1 MSSLIFGSTISIAT
15 TATPSSG
22 WLIGYDTDGKLKQKD
37 EFGIITD
44 IISVQGLSDTLLIN
58 NSSELY
64 SMIMGTSTAIR
75 SINGGGQIEL
85 DFAGVSN
92 SVLISNDIGN
102 KNDAGF
108 YLQTGYSEVFTNKQ
122 SVELN
127 QNLNYIAI
135 YNKDGGQITLGVDS
149 SSSTNYNEI
158 DEIKIGYNSITPTS
172 TANTDKQSVFIATKN
187 SQIASGVVNT
197 VVLGGDT
204 INANNSNA
212 VYTADLYPIQIKSDL
227 NNGVFNLSDVNDDTI
242 LDRNNGNFD
251 SAWLRISENKP
262 SYDYWT
268 ELVVNSEPGLKSAI
282 LIQNKDVISNTN
294 LSSLKLEREY
304 LSLSVDSP
312 TYSLSFIIN
321 SDENIATISGV
332 SGFKGLEYNSDFSAS
347 YSVRSLV
354 DKNYVD
360 TLVSSVSTPNI
371 FQVLSSNNNTQTR
384 SLVMGTQTHI
394 KSKNGG
400 GRIDLDFG
408 GLANNVLISTDDSA
422 QSTSYIQL
430 NNSNIEI
437 LSSYFDWT
445 LSDNIILT
453 TNNQGLKY
461 ASDYS
466 FGFVSRSLVD
476 KNYVDVGT
484 SSIWS
489 SIKSAVSGTGSAKYI
504 PYWTSGREISSTSSI
519 SLSSVTTQNTIES
532 TINVGTTPYNSKTY
546 NDKLYVVN
554 FGSDNISVID
564 LKTNL
569 ITSTISVGTNPSE
582 ITIDESTNYVW
593 VTNRGSNSVSYINS
607 LTDTVVGSIPVG
619 TLPFGIKKVGGY
631 IYVANQGSNNISVI
645 DTSSNLI
652 TSTISISTP
661 RNFAYDEINNYLWVT
676 GVGPDYVGI
685 IEVKGN
691 NSLIVGS
698 VSVGANPYGAAYDMD
713 KEYVYITNYSSNN
726 VSVIDAQSQLVIA
739 TVSVGTNPDGI
750 VHDGNNGKMYVSN
763 FTTTNIS
770 VIDYTTIVATF
781 SITGGNG
788 RGLEYD
794 NLRGKVYLSNSTS
807 DRIEIIETISRQQ
820 DFVGI
825 NTTYAKTNFDVNGKI
840 TTNSLRII
848 DGAHSGYVLVSDSGG
863 NANWFSGLRAKSTG
877 GFEVTEMQAT
887 SETGTSF
894 AVMKSDEI
902 KVASDTTEDAYTKL
916 SADGRMFM
924 KSSSLPEVQLKSTN
938 VTNPITLEFPNKS
951 TGTYTIATIDTTTA
965 KYTEVRNF
973 TTSVTETINHN
984 LGTEDLIIQA
994 YSSIGEQ
1001 IIPGIIQIN
1010 GLNDVDIT
1018 FNDNLLSVKIV
1029 IIG

>member
-22 WLIGYDTDGKLKQKD
+22 WLVGYDTDGKLKQKD

-44 IISVQGLSDTLLIN
+44 IVSVQSLSDTLLID
-58 NSSELY
+58 NSTELY
-64 SMIMGTSTAIR
+64 SIIMGTSTSIR
-75 SINGGGQIEL
+75 SINSGGQIDL

-158 DEIKIGYNSITPTS
+158 DEIKIGYNSITSTS
-172 TANTDKQSVFIATKN
+172 TANTNKQSVFIATKN

-197 VVLGGDT
+197 VILGGDT
-204 INANNSNA
+204 INANNSNS
-212 VYTADLYPIQIKSDL
+212 VYTSDLYPIEIKSDL
-227 NNGVFNLSDVNDDTI
+227 NTGVFNLSDVNNDLI
-242 LDRNNGNFD
+242 IDRNNGLKD
-251 SAWLRISENKP
+251 TAWFRISESETN
-262 SYDYWT
+262 YNYWS
-268 ELVVNSEPGLKSAI
+268 ELIVNSSIGLTSGI
-282 LIQNKDVISNTN
+282 LIQNKDILNNSNLT
-294 LSSLKLEREY
+294 SLKLEKDS
-304 LSLSVDSP
+304 LSLLTDGP
-312 TYSLSFIIN
+312 TYSINFIIN
-321 SDENIATISGV
+321 SDLNKAEIQGNSE
-332 SGFKGLEYNSDFSAS
+332 FKGLEYNSDFSAS

-360 TLVSSVSTPNI
+360 TLVSSVSIPNI
-371 FQVLSSNNNTQTR
+371 YQVLSSNNNTQTR
-384 SLVMGTQTHI
+384 SLIMGTQTYI

-408 GLANNVLISTDDSA
+408 GSSNNVLISTDDSA
-422 QSTSYIQL
+422 KSTSYIQL

-437 LSSYFDWT
+437 LSSFFDIT
-445 LSDNIILT
+445 LSDNKITT
-453 TNNQGLKY
+453 TNGEGLKY
-461 ASDYS
+461 ATDYS
-466 FGFVSRSLVD
+466 SGYVNRSLVD

-489 SIKSAVSGTGSAKYI
+489 SIQSAVSGTGSVKYI
-504 PYWTSGREISSTSSI
+504 PYWISSSEISSTSSI
-519 SLSSVTTQNTIES
+519 SLSSVTTKNTIES
-532 TINVGTTPYNSKTY
+532 TINVGTTPYNSKIN
-546 NDKLYVVN
+546 NDKLYVAN

-564 LKTNL
+564 LTTNL
-569 ITSTISVGTNPSE
+569 ITATISVGTNPSE
-582 ITIDESTNYVW
+582 IIVDKTTNYIW
-593 VTNRGSNSVSYINS
+593 VSNRGSNSVNYINS
-607 LTDTVVGSIPVG
+607 TTNTVVGSIPVG
-619 TLPFGIKKVGGY
+619 TLPFGVIKVEEY
-631 IYVANQGSNNISVI
+631 IYVANQGSNNISII
-645 DTSSNLI
+645 DTNSNLI
-652 TSTISISTP
+652 TATISISTP
-661 RNFAYDEINNYLWVT
+661 RNFAYDEVNNYLWVT

-685 IEVKGN
+685 VDLKSN
-691 NSLIVGS
+691 LIIGS
-698 VSVGANPYGAAYDMD
+698 VSVGANPYSAAYDMD
-713 KEYVYITNYSSNN
+713 NEYVYITNYSSNS
-726 VSVIDAQSQLVIA
+726 VSVIDTQSQLVIA

-750 VHDGNNGKMYVSN
+750 VHDGNNAKIYVSN
-763 FTTTNIS
+763 YTTANIS
-770 VIDYTTIVATF
+770 VIDHTTVVETF
-781 SITGGNG
+781 SIAGGNG

-794 NLRGKVYLSNSTS
+794 NLRGKIYLSNSTAE
-807 DRIEIIETISRQQ
+807 RIEIIETISRQQ

-825 NTTYAKTNFDVNGKI
+825 NTSFAKTIFDVNGKI

-902 KVASDTTEDAYTKL
+902 TVASNSSLDAYTRL
-916 SADGRMFM
+916 SADGRMYM
-924 KSSSLPEVQLKSTN
+924 KGSSLPEVQLRSTN
-938 VTNPITLEFPNKS
+938 VTNPITLEFPDKS

-965 KYTEVRNF
+965 KYTEVRSF
-973 TTSVTETINHN
+973 TDSVTETINHN

-994 YSSIGEQ
+994 YNSTGEQ
-1001 IIPGIIQIN
+1001 IIPGIIQLN
-1010 GLNDVDIT
+1010 GTNDVDIT
-1018 FNDNLLSVKIV
+1018 FNDNLSNVKIV